1 LAQRIVRQKIG
12 TRIGGLCLVLLALLI
27 AIATAGYVGLT
38 RARADLDHYAAVSRN
53 AARVLLVDSLVAQL
67 RGNALVFVNSGA
79 DTAQAQVTRLQQTIA
94 ETARTALDSFAEPSQ
109 RQAMQAILDEFA
121 QYIDNFNQIVAQR
134 RAQAHA
140 VNDVMMPLGARIQA
154 ALGEVMHTAGT
165 HYELTTA
172 TFAGLAQEQLVSA
185 QLGANRFLIKPD
197 PAVAAAAEAA
207 IGKLP
212 AALDQAAETTQTPE
226 IQAAVKDIA
235 GLVPQYAAALHD
247 TIAVVS
253 RMDVLVNQQDATR
266 AAQIRA
272 HLNALRDTELA
283 GLAAIDAQSK
293 ASIATAL
300 AAMLLVAAG
309 AVGLGGALA
318 WLIGRGIARPIKH
331 LTAAMMQ
338 LSTGDRTTEVPAHD
352 RSDEIGDMARA
363 MLVFRQAAIEAE
375 LVAGTRQA
383 ERTARE
389 RHAERLDALVRVF
402 EAKIGGL
409 VEQLAAAATALQATS
424 GSMADTAS
432 EGNQRAAAVA
442 AAAEQAGAGVQ
453 TAAAAAE
460 QLTASIGEIARQV
473 GHSATIARQAASDA
487 KHTDAIVQ
495 ALADAAHRIGDV
507 VGLIASIAGQ
517 TNLLALNATIEAARA
532 GEAGKGFAV
541 VAAEVKNLAQQTGKA
556 TEQIG
561 AQIGQIQATTK
572 DAVAAIQAIARTIE
586 EVSTIAAAITLAV
599 EQQGL
604 ATTEIAHNVEQTA
617 AATREVTANI
627 AGVSQ
632 AANGTGAAAS
642 QVLDAASALSRQA
655 TRLSGEVNGFVAEVR
670 AA

>member
-1 LAQRIVRQKIG
+1 MAQRIVRQKIG

-27 AIATAGYVGLT
+27 TTAIAGYVGLT

-67 RGNALVFVNSGA
+67 RGNVLVFVNSGSDA
-79 DTAQAQVTRLQQTIA
+79 ALGQVTQLQQTIA
-94 ETARTALDSFAEPSQ
+94 ETAKTALDSFAAAPQ

-121 QYIDNFNQIVAQR
+121 QYIDNFNQIVGAR
-134 RAQAHA
+134 RDQAHA
-140 VNDVMMPLGARIQA
+140 VNDVMLPLGARIQA
-154 ALGEVMHTAGT
+154 ALAEVMHTASA

-172 TFAGLAQEQLVSA
+172 TFAGLAQEQLVAA

-197 PAVAAAAEAA
+197 PAVAAAAEQEIA
-207 IGKLP
+207 KLP
-212 AALDQAAETTQTPE
+212 EALDQAAQTTQTPA
-226 IQAAVKDIA
+226 IQAAVKAIA
-235 GLVPQYAAALHD
+235 DLVPQYAAALHA

-253 RMDVLVNQQDATR
+253 RMDTLVNQQDATR

-272 HLNALRDTELA
+272 HLNALRDSELA
-283 GLAAIDAQSK
+283 GLAAIDVQSK
-293 ASIATAL
+293 ASIATAI
-300 AAMLLVAAG
+300 AATLFVAVG
-309 AVGLGGALA
+309 AVGVGVALA
-318 WLIGRGIARPIKH
+318 WLIGRGIASPIRR
-331 LTAAMMQ
+331 LTAAMMR
-338 LSTGDRTTEVPAHD
+338 LSAGDRTTEVPADD
-352 RSDEIGDMARA
+352 RADEIGDMARA
-363 MLVFRQAAIEAE
+363 VLVFRQGAIEAE
-375 LVAGTRQA
+375 RLAGAQHA
-383 ERTARE
+383 ERTERE
-389 RHAERLDALVRVF
+389 QHAERLDALVRGF

-409 VEQLAAAATALQATS
+409 VEQLASAATTLQATS

-473 GHSATIARQAASDA
+473 GHSAEIARQAASDA

-495 ALADAAHRIGDV
+495 ALADAAHKIGDV

-561 AQIGQIQATTK
+561 TQIAQIQATTK

-632 AANGTGAAAS
+632 AANGTGAAAT